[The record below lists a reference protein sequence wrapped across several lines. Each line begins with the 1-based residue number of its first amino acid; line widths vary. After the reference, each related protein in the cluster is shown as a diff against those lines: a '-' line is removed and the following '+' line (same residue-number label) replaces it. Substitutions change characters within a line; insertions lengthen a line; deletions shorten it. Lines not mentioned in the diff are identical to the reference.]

1 MAATKN
7 TPIIV
12 RRVKKA
18 DHGGHHGGAWKVA
31 YADFVTAMMA
41 FFLLLWLINVT
52 SPDQKR
58 GIADYFAPSAASR
71 ADSSGA
77 GGVLGGRALTSQGAL
92 SSGSTPSASSA
103 AAPQANTLGK
113 TAEQGTEG
121 SAAGD
126 RTGTRYDGEEGKTA
140 AERERRQFRD
150 VEAQL
155 RQAIKAVPDMAEL
168 ANQVIIDQTPEGLR
182 IQLIDQQGRSMF
194 PAGSVEMYPRTRKLL
209 EIVGKVVERMPN
221 RITITGHTDG
231 SKFADPSGRTNW
243 ELSSERANASRRVLV
258 AAGIGA
264 NRIYQVSGKADSE
277 PLFPEDP
284 MMPGNRRIAITLMRE
299 APVVP
304 PDLKP

>member
-7 TPIIV
+7 SPIIV
-12 RRVKKA
+12 KRVKKGG
-18 DHGGHHGGAWKVA
+18 HGGHHGGAWKVA

-92 SSGSTPSASSA
+92 SSGATPTA
-103 AAPQANTLGK
+103 AGTTAPKANTVGK
-113 TAEQGTEG
+113 ESQQGTEG

-126 RTGTRYDGEEGKTA
+126 RTGTRNDGQKDETA
-140 AERERRQFRD
+140 AERERRQFRE
-150 VEAQL
+150 VEADL
-155 RQAIKAVPDMAEL
+155 RQAIKSVPDMAEL
-168 ANQVIIDQTPEGLR
+168 ANQVIIDQTPDGLR
-182 IQLIDQQGRSMF
+182 IQLIDQEGRSMF
-194 PAGSVEMYPRTRKLL
+194 PAGSTEMYPRTEKLL
-209 EIVGKVVERMPN
+209 QIVAKVVERLPN
-221 RITITGHTDG
+221 RIAITGHTDG
-231 SKFADPSGRTNW
+231 AKFVGAGGRTNW

-258 AAGIGA
+258 ADGISA

-304 PDLKP
+304 PDLRP